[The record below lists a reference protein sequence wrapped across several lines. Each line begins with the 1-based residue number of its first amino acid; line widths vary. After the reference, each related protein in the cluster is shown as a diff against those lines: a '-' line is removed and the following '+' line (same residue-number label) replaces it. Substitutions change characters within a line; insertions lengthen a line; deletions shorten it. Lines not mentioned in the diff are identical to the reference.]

1 MGFLK
6 AGNPLSFDESK
17 KHIKKVRASGLQQ
30 FLNHYNRCKKVQTPR
45 FLWGDELEYGIFSKK
60 GDCNGGFDNE
70 TESPS
75 DRSESKD
82 NATTSR
88 DRSSSG
94 MKTFFAEGEE
104 QARVGEKSSTPCPG
118 SKGQAAGDDSDNTKP
133 KAVMY
138 DLTLRGHEIRA
149 YLAALEDKFTELH
162 EADEKEREET
172 AAVIRELRDSAAA
185 LAKVDSDCAKN
196 ARRCRSGSWTEHCS
210 THSEQTVFDDVVAK
224 EGQLGCSWMPEYGAW
239 MVEAV
244 PAAPY
249 NGYVQDLLLVEQSMQ
264 LRRQRLHM
272 ALNDD
277 ELAPSMSNFPML
289 GVEGYRCSFSGEENR
304 GVFANSPYIRDT
316 IINPHPR
323 FGTLTQN
330 IRTRRGCNVNVTA
343 IRDVPV
349 VPEDKFAENGQMTE
363 SLSEPPLRPATS
375 AAHANKPPLSP
386 NEVHMDAM
394 AFGMGCCCL
403 QVTMQSLDEEESR
416 FLHDQLTPLS
426 PYFLAI
432 SAATP
437 IFKGVLVDTDTRWK
451 YIGMSVDCRTDA
463 ERSVPGVEPKA
474 DSGLA
479 LDGVTPIPNSRYS
492 GTSAYIAKPRND
504 EELQSLMKLND
515 LNAVVDEEV
524 VNMLEEKG
532 LDHILAMHVAH
543 LFIRDPM
550 VVFDDAIELDDE
562 NSTDHFENFQSTNW
576 RTIRW
581 KTPALEIGQE
591 AKKRQEELDNKT
603 KADYKS
609 EMDGDDVEWFQNN
622 LESFGPGW
630 RVEFRPLELS
640 LTDFENA
647 AYAICIVLLSRAI
660 LKLGLNF
667 YMPMSLVEENL
678 TRSEKKD
685 ACLDGKF
692 WVPKNALKNKTT
704 GRKFPEELILP
715 SADNDM
721 IELNCH
727 ELFNG
732 STSHNFK
739 GIIPVIKEYMSSI
752 DTDDDV
758 TAKIMPYLD
767 LISKRASGELP
778 TTAKWIRNFVTNHA
792 DYKGDGNLSVQINDD
807 LCAMCDDIGMGVS
820 HSSDLT
826 DGKHIAN
833 LYCIPAKAAAPFETD
848 NAGHINSMR
857 EKQSNKPCNGC
868 KDLSNSGTPSK
879 SGAYLTSGR

>member
-45 FLWGDELEYGIFSKK
+45 FLWGDELEYGVFSKK
-60 GDCNGGFDNE
+60 GD
-70 TESPS
+70 S
-75 DRSESKD
+75 
-82 NATTSR
+82 
-88 DRSSSG
+88 
-94 MKTFFAEGEE
+94 
-104 QARVGEKSSTPCPG
+104 
-118 SKGQAAGDDSDNTKP
+118 
-133 KAVMY
+133 VMY

-149 YLAALEDKFTELH
+149 YLAALED
-162 EADEKEREET
+162 
-172 AAVIRELRDSAAA
+172 
-185 LAKVDSDCAKN
+185 N
-196 ARRCRSGSWTEHCS
+196 
-210 THSEQTVFDDVVAK
+210 THSEQT
-224 EGQLGCSWMPEYGAW
+224 LGCSWMPEYGAW

-330 IRTRRGCNVNVTA
+330 IRTRRGCNVN
-343 IRDVPV
+343 
-349 VPEDKFAENGQMTE
+349 

-463 ERSVPGVEPKA
+463 ERI
-474 DSGLA
+474 
-479 LDGVTPIPNSRYS
+479 TPIPNSRYS

-515 LNAVVDEEV
+515 LNAVVVEEV

-550 VVFDDAIELDDE
+550 VIFDDAIELDDE

-591 AKKRQEELDNKT
+591 AKKQ
-603 KADYKS
+603 
-609 EMDGDDVEWFQNN
+609 
-622 LESFGPGW
+622 SFGPGW

-685 ACLDGKF
+685 ACLDSKF
-692 WVPKNALKNKTT
+692 WVPKNALKNK
-704 GRKFPEELILP
+704 
-715 SADNDM
+715 
-721 IELNCH
+721 LNCH